1 MQRDGHLWSGCISGA
16 WREDRFV
23 EEFRN
28 AGFQGIQIA
37 KLESD
42 PWQTVEGLEFRSMT
56 IIATKTDTG
65 VCLERNQAVIYR
77 GPFNSISDDDGH
89 TYVRG
94 QRTAVCH
101 RTFETLMAEPYAG
114 QFIAVQPQQEIPIE
128 KAKVFD
134 CSTDHLRDPKVT
146 KGGKM
151 NLPISDGGDCCGDDS
166 SGCC

>member
-1 MQRDGHLWSGCISGA
+1 
-16 WREDRFV
+16 
-23 EEFRN
+23 
-28 AGFQGIQIA
+28 
-37 KLESD
+37 
-42 PWQTVEGLEFRSMT
+42 MT